1 MISIKNLVKIYNK
14 GKGNEYKALK
24 GIDFQ
29 VQDGELVAVIGKS
42 GAGNPRCCM
51 FWQELIAL
59 RAAVTTLETKMWDR
73 CRKNNWRSFET
84 KVLEWLCRILL

>member
-42 GAGNPRCCM
+42 GAGKSTLL
-51 FWQELIAL
+51 QAL

>member
-1 MISIKNLVKIYNK
+1 MPV
-14 GKGNEYKALK
+14 
-24 GIDFQ
+24 
-29 VQDGELVAVIGKS
+29 
-42 GAGNPRCCM
+42 NPRCCM

-84 KVLEWLCRILL
+84 KSIGMVMQDFALIEEYTVQENLLVPLIFGKVKKESKVKRLWMFWKR